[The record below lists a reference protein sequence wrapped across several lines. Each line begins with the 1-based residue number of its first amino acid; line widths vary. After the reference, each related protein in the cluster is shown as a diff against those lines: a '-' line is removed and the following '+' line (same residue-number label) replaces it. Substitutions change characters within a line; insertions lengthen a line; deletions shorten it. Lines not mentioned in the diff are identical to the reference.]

1 LPENLQALWAGPPY
15 MERATCPHA
24 PPSDTCSPNQ
34 EHPYDQQNYFSML
47 RHTGID
53 CHEPVLIG
61 RPQSGQMAR
70 HEPHMSAAYGHLEQ
84 AKAEL
89 ERAAPNKGGHRERA
103 MELVDQAMQEVMRGE
118 DYDQNRPR

>member
-1 LPENLQALWAGPPY
+1 MGKAEFLASISIFDNSSDQ
-15 MERATCPHA
+15 RAA
-24 PPSDTCSPNQ
+24 MPNT
-34 EHPYDQQNYFSML
+34 SKIISCCVTL
-47 RHTGID
+47 
-53 CHEPVLIG
+53 VLIAMSLYSLA